1 VNSLAKTVT
10 RQLITN
16 QKFLLTDAA
25 VACCEHSAPRR
36 HLVGGVNV

>member
-1 VNSLAKTVT
+1 MNTLPKTVT

-16 QKFLLTDAA
+16 QKLLLTDAA
-25 VACCEHSAPRR
+25 VACCEHAAPRC